1 MFFLK
6 KHLSKFRFTLIT
18 TGVAIIVVVIGTV
31 IIRFLPPNLLV
42 KLTANPSYSPT
53 QQTQNYPD
61 ANPLNLPTNLKMPSA
76 KSEPNKQAFVT
87 SQRAYGHFM
96 YSQTNINQLMI
107 ISSYATAEYQRFE
120 FLEPET
126 GKALMKMIYAARD
139 EGIWIV
145 PVSGFRTI
153 EQQEKL
159 FYSQIQRYGSAQAAA
174 KLSAPPGYSEHHTG
188 YAIDLTDGNFVKDK
202 IKDITYEFAK
212 SEAYKWLNIHAE
224 EFGFELSFPENNP
237 QEISYEPWHWRF
249 VGLPDARKVFA
260 HAKLHSDIR

>member
-1 MFFLK
+1 M
-6 KHLSKFRFTLIT
+6 
-18 TGVAIIVVVIGTV
+18 GVAIIVVVIGTV

-42 KLTANPSYSPT
+42 KFTANPSYSPT

-76 KSEPNKQAFVT
+76 KSEPNKQAFVSSET
-87 SQRAYGHFM
+87 AYGHFM

-107 ISSYATAEYQRFE
+107 MASYATGGYQRFE
-120 FLEPET
+120 FLEPEA
-126 GKALMKMIYAARD
+126 GKALMRMIYAARD

-159 FYSQIQRYGSAQAAA
+159 FHSQIQRYGSAQAAA
-174 KLSAPPGYSEHHTG
+174 KISAPPGYSEHHTG

-212 SEAYKWLNIHAE
+212 SEAYKWLNIHAK

-237 QEISYEPWHWRF
+237 QGVSYEPWHWRF
-249 VGLPDARKVFA
+249 VGVPETLAIFKRSKSPING
-260 HAKLHSDIR
+260 DINNR